1 MVSCEEI
8 TIMRDMASA
17 RVFVEHL
24 GLLLKQC
31 KANIIS
37 DTNKA
42 FMDEH
47 GKPLVEM
54 YWAWELQRNLGV
66 IIAVVLER
74 KIVLKGSFMM
84 ARINNKYLPRSKT
97 PPLIAWLQDMRSS
110 FWHIERLIN
119 YQLSASKRA
128 VMLPIFLSMCQD
140 AAILTNRLLDAYF
153 C

>member
-8 TIMRDMASA
+8 TVMRDMASA

-66 IIAVVLER
+66 IIVV
-74 KIVLKGSFMM
+74 
-84 ARINNKYLPRSKT
+84 
-97 PPLIAWLQDMRSS
+97 DMRSI

-119 YQLSASKRA
+119 YQLSALKRA

-140 AAILTNRLLDAYF
+140 AAILTNSMMECMKTTEIIETTGAIV
-153 C
+153 